1 MRKRIGALGSTL
13 LVATTF
19 ICCAETLAAQRIG
32 DPRVVFD
39 RANGAYKN
47 EQFDDAIAGYR
58 RLLAA
63 GYRHAEIYYN
73 LGNAYFRTGAL
84 GRALAQYERAR
95 RLRPRDPIIRENI
108 DLLRNRTEDTTGSAG
123 MPGFIAR
130 TLFWYRAVNRTESL
144 VLAAAAYVMFWLMLS
159 VRLVWQRTALT
170 RVAVVLAC
178 VAVLLGA
185 SVLAKTREERPG
197 SRGILI
203 SDVAV
208 VRAGPD
214 EGSRELFEL
223 HDGAE
228 VAVEQDSAAWY
239 RIALADGKRGW
250 VKAEKIETL

>member
-1 MRKRIGALGSTL
+1 MRKRIRAIGSTL
-13 LVATTF
+13 LVVATF
-19 ICCAETLAAQRIG
+19 ICCAETLVAQQLG
-32 DPRVVFD
+32 EPQAVFD
-39 RANGAYKN
+39 RANDAYKN

-58 RLLAA
+58 QLLAA
-63 GYRHAEIYYN
+63 GYRHAQIYYN
-73 LGNAYFRTGAL
+73 LGNAYFRVGAL

-95 RLRPRDPIIRENI
+95 RLKPRDPIILENI
-108 DLLRNRTEDTTGSAG
+108 DLLRNRTEDTIGTTGI
-123 MPGFIAR
+123 PGFIAR
-130 TLFWYRAVNRTESL
+130 TLFWYRAVNRSEIL
-144 VLAAAAYVMFWLMLS
+144 VLTSVAYVLFWLVLS
-159 VRLVWQRTALT
+159 ARLVWRRTALT

-178 VAVLLGA
+178 IGVLLGA

-208 VRAGPD
+208 VRAGP
-214 EGSRELFEL
+214 EEESRELFEL

-228 VAVEQDSAAWY
+228 VAVEEDSAGWY

>member
-1 MRKRIGALGSTL
+1 MRKRIRAVVSTL
-13 LVATTF
+13 LVVAASVL
-19 ICCAETLAAQRIG
+19 CAETVTAQQIR
-32 DPRVVFD
+32 DPRAVFD
-39 RANGAYKN
+39 RANDAYKN
-47 EQFDDAIAGYR
+47 QRFDAAIAGYR

-63 GYRHAEIYYN
+63 GYRHTEIHYN

-108 DLLRNRTEDTTGSAG
+108 ALLRNRTQDMTGSAS

-130 TLFWYRAVNRTESL
+130 TLFWYRAVNRPEIL
-144 VLAAAAYVMFWLMLS
+144 VLAAAAYILFWLVLS
-159 VRLVWQRTALT
+159 ARLVWRRTVLA

-178 VAVLLGA
+178 IGVLLGA

-197 SRGILI
+197 SRGVLV
-203 SDVAV
+203 SDAAV
-208 VRAGPD
+208 VRAGP
-214 EGSRELFEL
+214 EQGSRELFEL

-228 VAVEQDSAAWY
+228 VAVEEDSAGWY

-250 VKAEKIETL
+250 VKADKIETL